1 MSNAHAI
8 PEKTLTPARP
18 ALADEAAGLLEHAR
32 ERAGALTQRVKEGAR
47 QKEEQFEGY
56 VREHPVKSVLVAAG
70 IGAGVG
76 LLIGALVARR

>member
-1 MSNAHAI
+1 MTNANAI
-8 PEKTLTPARP
+8 PEKTLTPVRP

-32 ERAGALTQRVKEGAR
+32 ERLKERAQ
-47 QKEEQFEGY
+47 QKVEPFESY

-76 LLIGALVARR
+76 LVIGALVARR